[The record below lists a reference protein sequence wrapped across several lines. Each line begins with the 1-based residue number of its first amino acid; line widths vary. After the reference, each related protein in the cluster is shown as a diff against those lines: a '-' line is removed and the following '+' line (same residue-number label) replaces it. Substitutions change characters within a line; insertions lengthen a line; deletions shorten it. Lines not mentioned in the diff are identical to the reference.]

1 MQSNGGPRSVHDRFA
16 RKDIVPQSFLAAC
29 ALVLVLEGL
38 LPLLAPRAWREAFR
52 RLTELSDGQLRFV
65 GLLCVAIGAILLAL
79 VYA

>member
-1 MQSNGGPRSVHDRFA
+1 MPSNRGSSGFLGLA
-16 RKDIVPQSFLAAC
+16 RETNVSQSFLAAC

-38 LPLLAPRAWREAFR
+38 LPLLAPRAWRDAFR

-65 GLLCVAIGAILLAL
+65 GLLSVAIGAILLAL

>member
-1 MQSNGGPRSVHDRFA
+1 
-16 RKDIVPQSFLAAC
+16 VPEPFLAAC

-65 GLLCVAIGAILLAL
+65 GLISIVIGIIVLL
-79 VYA
+79 VMYA